1 MKNLLI
7 LLLLGSGYLLQAQD
21 EKEID
26 ASKPTNLY
34 TRFNNNLEITTVKG
48 KTTTMGYRANF
59 SYASPTEEHQLTVE
73 LPLLYNKGSE
83 KFGIGDMR
91 FRYFWVPYKNYEK
104 KPGAFGL
111 TVDVFTPT
119 GKYENGLGNARWTIA
134 PGVMAGFVFG
144 KWGAFPIISYQYSSK
159 QSTDL
164 ISEEQKKALNGV
176 TFQIYNSYVINAK
189 NFIDFTPSFI
199 VNNFE
204 DQGKDDFQIEGNY
217 FYTLK
222 PNKVQIGGFFRRV
235 FNSDI
240 TSIRVSLR
248 VFL

>member
-1 MKNLLI
+1 
-7 LLLLGSGYLLQAQD
+7 
-21 EKEID
+21 
-26 ASKPTNLY
+26 
-34 TRFNNNLEITTVKG
+34 
-48 KTTTMGYRANF
+48 
-59 SYASPTEEHQLTVE
+59 
-73 LPLLYNKGSE
+73 
-83 KFGIGDMR
+83 
-91 FRYFWVPYKNYEK
+91 
-104 KPGAFGL
+104 
-111 TVDVFTPT
+111 
-119 GKYENGLGNARWTIA
+119 
-134 PGVMAGFVFG
+134 
-144 KWGAFPIISYQYSSK
+144 
-159 QSTDL
+159 L